1 MVDPDWNPS
10 TDQQAMARIYR
21 QGQTKQC
28 HIYRLLTTGTVEEV
42 IYQRQTQKNN
52 LDTIG
57 SEKHRGNSNRFT
69 DEELKDDAEQVDETS
84 LIASNLW
91 HGLKLSSSL
100 NISLDP

>member
-69 DEELKDDAEQVDETS
+69 DEELKDCFNLVFPTHFDLFQVIEK
-84 LIASNLW
+84 
-91 HGLKLSSSL
+91 G
-100 NISLDP
+100 